1 MIRHGVTVTT
11 PASRRVAVVMKCQ
24 VIMNVETPTPPLDPR
39 SFHIPSGI
47 EAHPDGP
54 VQRAP
59 GPADPRHRRRWPWIV
74 GGVFSVVVLMGVVFM
89 VLAWSTWSSIE
100 RVDMEDSLG
109 GTGRGTNYLI
119 VGTDSR
125 EGVAS
130 DVENADVIFGEGL
143 TGQRTDT
150 IAVLHL
156 GDGGARL
163 LAIPRDLYVPID
175 GGAEQRVNTAFHSGG
190 PPALVRTVRDALG
203 IPIHHYLEL
212 DFAGFLGLVDA
223 VGGVTIE
230 FEHPARDAKSGL
242 FVPEAGLIEL
252 GPAEAL
258 AYVRARSYVEVIDG
272 REVRDGTADL
282 GRVQR
287 QQKFLG
293 AVFDEVGSTI
303 NPITMLRV
311 LDGVRGN
318 VRVDDTMSF
327 RDAIGLALDLR
338 GLSPEVATVPTRPI
352 TTSSGAAVL
361 VIRPDEVEAIL
372 VDYR

>member
-1 MIRHGVTVTT
+1 M
-11 PASRRVAVVMKCQ
+11 
-24 VIMNVETPTPPLDPR
+24 VI
-39 SFHIPSGI
+39 
-47 EAHPDGP
+47 
-54 VQRAP
+54 
-59 GPADPRHRRRWPWIV
+59 
-74 GGVFSVVVLMGVVFM
+74 VLVIAIFAII
-89 VLAWSTWSSIE
+89 AWSTWSGIE

-109 GTGRGTNYLI
+109 GVGRGTNYLL

-125 EGVAS
+125 EGLAA

-156 GDGGARL
+156 GEGGARL

-175 GGAEQRVNTAFHSGG
+175 GGPQRRVNTAYHAGG
-190 PPALVRTVRDALG
+190 PPALVRTVRDALD
-203 IPIHHYLEL
+203 IPISHYLEV
-212 DFAGFLGLVDA
+212 DFAGFLGLVSA

-230 FEHPARDAKSGL
+230 FEYPARDAQSGL
-242 FVPEAGLIEL
+242 DVPEAGAVEL
-252 GPAEAL
+252 DAAGAL
-258 AYVRARSYVEVIDG
+258 AYVRSRSYVEVIDG

-293 AVFDEVGSTI
+293 AVFDEVGGTI
-303 NPITMLRV
+303 NPITMLRI

-318 VRVDDTMSF
+318 IRVDAGMSF
-327 RDAIGLALDLR
+327 REALGLALELR
-338 GLSPEVATVPTRPI
+338 GLSPDVATVPTRP
-352 TTSSGAAVL
+352 TTTPSGAAVL
-361 VIRPDEVEAIL
+361 IIRPDEAEAIL